1 MLQERRNH
9 ILQKVTENGKVRV
22 ADLSRDLNC
31 SEVTIR
37 NDIKNMDQQGLL
49 QRTHGGAVSLENK
62 VKRKYAAESIYRN
75 TERKREIA
83 ACAYEYIEDRDTI
96 IIDDASSS
104 FYLAMHIKEHPE
116 KRLAV
121 VTNSLLVGNE
131 LAAVR
136 HVELY
141 MIGGHVG
148 GHLAATMGDAAIENM
163 EKFNVDKGFI
173 GVHSINF
180 DVGLTSIATP
190 QMQVKRAI
198 FEASQQVFVLAD
210 SSKFGGGYVSVICPV
225 KDVYKIITDSQ
236 ISKEYIRKAEHEQI
250 PLVIAG
256 NREQ

>member
-22 ADLSRDLNC
+22 ADLSRELNC

-83 ACAYEYIEDRDTI
+83 ACAYEYIE
-96 IIDDASSS
+96 
-104 FYLAMHIKEHPE
+104 
-116 KRLAV
+116 V
-121 VTNSLLVGNE
+121 
-131 LAAVR
+131 
-136 HVELY
+136 Y

-163 EKFNVDKGFI
+163 EKFHVDKGFI

-198 FEASQQVFVLAD
+198 LEASQQVFVLAD